1 MGLIMIIPFLPFAI
15 FTVGITI
22 YSAFFYEND
31 YCPKEWSW
39 PQVTVQEEQMR
50 CERLKAGK
58 GWGFYVKDEYLEN
71 LEQLQIEERLKVIK
85 DNQ

>member
-1 MGLIMIIPFLPFAI
+1 MH
-15 FTVGITI
+15 
-22 YSAFFYEND
+22 FFYEND

-50 CERLKAGK
+50 CERMQSGK
-58 GWGFYVKDEYLEN
+58 SWGFYVKDEYLEN
-71 LEQLQIEERLKVIK
+71 LEQLQIKKRLQTIK

>member
-1 MGLIMIIPFLPFAI
+1 MIIPFLPFAI

-31 YCPKEWSW
+31 YCPLEWRW
-39 PQVTVQEEQMR
+39 PRVTVQEEQMR

-71 LEQLQIEERLKVIK
+71 LEQLQIAVSYTHLRAHET
-85 DNQ
+85 

>member
-1 MGLIMIIPFLPFAI
+1 MGLIMIIPFLPFAA
-15 FTVGITI
+15 FTIGLTI

-31 YCPKEWSW
+31 YCPLEWRW
-39 PQVTVQEEQMR
+39 PRVTVQEEQMR

-71 LEQLQIEERLKVIK
+71 LEQLQIEERLQVIK

>member
-1 MGLIMIIPFLPFAI
+1 VGLIMIIPFLPLAI

-31 YCPKEWSW
+31 YCPLEWRW
-39 PQVTVQEEQMR
+39 PRVTVQEEQMR

-71 LEQLQIEERLKVIK
+71 LEQLQIEERLQVIK

>member
-1 MGLIMIIPFLPFAI
+1 MIIPFLPFAI
-15 FTVGITI
+15 VTIGLTI

-39 PQVTVQEEQMR
+39 PQVTVHEEQMR
-50 CERLKAGK
+50 CERMQSGK
-58 GWGFYVKDEYLEN
+58 SWGFYVKDEYLEN
-71 LEQLQIEERLKVIK
+71 LEQLQIKKRLQTIK

>member
-1 MGLIMIIPFLPFAI
+1 MIIPFLPFAI
-15 FTVGITI
+15 VTIGLTI

-31 YCPKEWSW
+31 YCPKEQSW

-50 CERLKAGK
+50 CERMQSGK
-58 GWGFYVKDEYLEN
+58 SWGFYVKDEYLEN
-71 LEQLQIEERLKVIK
+71 LEQLQIKKRLQTIK

>member
-1 MGLIMIIPFLPFAI
+1 MIIPFLPFAI
-15 FTVGITI
+15 VTIGLTI

-31 YCPKEWSW
+31 YCPKEWSQ

-50 CERLKAGK
+50 CERMQSGK
-58 GWGFYVKDEYLEN
+58 SWGFYVKDEYLEN
-71 LEQLQIEERLKVIK
+71 LEQLQIEKRLQTIK

>member
-15 FTVGITI
+15 VTISLTI

-50 CERLKAGK
+50 CERMQSGK
-58 GWGFYVKDEYLEN
+58 S
-71 LEQLQIEERLKVIK
+71 
-85 DNQ
+85 

>member
-1 MGLIMIIPFLPFAI
+1 MIIPFLPFAI
-15 FTVGITI
+15 VTIGLTI
-22 YSAFFYEND
+22 YSAFFQEND

-50 CERLKAGK
+50 CERMQSGK
-58 GWGFYVKDEYLEN
+58 SWGFYVKDEYLEN
-71 LEQLQIEERLKVIK
+71 LEQLQIKKRLQTIK